1 MGRLGTRLTLLPRAA
16 LNSLAR
22 RRRPAEVRS
31 VLIAHHLL
39 LGDTLM
45 LTALLARCRRRWPTA
60 RIVMTVAPGLE
71 KLYASRPYDVTAM
84 PFDPHRAATAR
95 RIAQSGPYDLALVPG
110 DNRHTMLAHAAG
122 ARWVVALDDVRVRVG
137 NMMADELVPW
147 PELPTALADIF
158 ASLAGSGEEA
168 YDRAAWPSPAFT
180 PVDLPRIPYSVLHV
194 GAGSPLRHWPAE
206 RWMDVAESLVAQGFP
221 PIWSGGASEAGLIEA
236 IDPQHRFPSTAG
248 KLDLPQLWRLLEYA
262 SLLVVPDTGI
272 AHLAKLTGTPTV
284 CLFGPGSDV
293 LFGAGTFWRHHRF
306 VPVIEAD
313 FPCRDQRTLFKREL
327 DWVRRC
333 QRGTNACAAP
343 ACMHALTAERVIAA
357 CQHALSPD
365 LLPSEQLTS
374 KQTNEGPTTS

>member
-16 LNSLAR
+16 INSLGKR
-22 RRRPAEVRS
+22 QRPTDVRS
-31 VLIAHHLL
+31 ILIAHNLL

-45 LTALLARCRRRWPTA
+45 LTALLARCRRRWPEA

-71 KLYASRPYDVTAM
+71 SLYASRPYGVAVL
-84 PFDPHRAATAR
+84 PFDPRRASTAR
-95 RIAQSGPYDLALVPG
+95 LLAKSGPYDLALVPG
-110 DNRHTMLAHAAG
+110 DNRHTVLAHAAG
-122 ARWVVALDDVRVRVG
+122 ARWIVALDDTRVRTG
-137 NMMADELVPW
+137 NMMADELVSW
-147 PELPTALADIF
+147 PDKPAALADIF
-158 ASLAGSGEEA
+158 ATLAGSGEEA
-168 YDRAAWPSPAFT
+168 YDRAAWPSPSFT

-206 RWMDVAESLVAQGFP
+206 RWMKLAESLVAQGFP
-221 PIWSGGASEAGLIEA
+221 PIWSGGAGEAALIEA
-236 IDPQHRFPSTAG
+236 IDAQHRFPSTAG

-272 AHLAKLTGTPTV
+272 AHLAKLTSTPTV

-293 LFGAGTFWRHHRF
+293 LFGAGQFWRDHRF

-343 ACMHALTAERVIAA
+343 ACMHALGVERVIAA
-357 CQHALSPD
+357 CEQALA
-365 LLPSEQLTS
+365 T
-374 KQTNEGPTTS
+374 